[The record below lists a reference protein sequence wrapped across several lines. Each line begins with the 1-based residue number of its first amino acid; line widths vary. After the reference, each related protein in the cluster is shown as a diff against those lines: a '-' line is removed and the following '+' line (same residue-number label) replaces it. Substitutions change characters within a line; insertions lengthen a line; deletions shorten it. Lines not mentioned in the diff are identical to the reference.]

1 VKSVQPFEIID
12 HTADVGLAAYGA
24 TCEELFAN
32 AALGMCSIMGDVDTV
47 REAETREVRVTAS
60 DIAALLAAFLGELI
74 YLLEVEH
81 FVCRRAEVESV
92 TDTEARAIIH
102 GEPISP
108 EHDLHTEIKA
118 VTHHDLTVEQRDGA
132 WHATVLF
139 DI

>member
-1 VKSVQPFEIID
+1 MQPFEIID
-12 HTADVGLAAYGA
+12 HTADVGLAAHGA
-24 TCEELFAN
+24 TREQLFAN
-32 AALGMCSIMGDVDTV
+32 AALGMATIIGDIDKV
-47 REAETREVRVTAS
+47 RETETREVHVTAS
-60 DIAALLAAFLGELI
+60 DIAALLATFLSELL

-81 FVCRRAEVESV
+81 FVCRRADVESV
-92 TDTEARAIIH
+92 TETDVRATAY

-118 VTHHDLTVEQRDGA
+118 VTHHDLTVEQRNDA

>member
-1 VKSVQPFEIID
+1 MQPFEIID
-12 HTADVGLAAYGA
+12 HTADVGLAAHGA

-32 AALGMCSIMGDVDTV
+32 AALGMCSIIGDVETV
-47 REAETREVRVTAS
+47 REAETREVHTTAPDS
-60 DIAALLAAFLGELI
+60 AGLLAAFLGELL

-92 TDTEARAIIH
+92 TGTEARAILH
-102 GEPISP
+102 GEPMSP
-108 EHDLHTEIKA
+108 GHDLHTEIKA
-118 VTHHDLTVEQRDGA
+118 VTHHDLTVEQRGGA

>member
-1 VKSVQPFEIID
+1 MQPFEIID
-12 HTADVGLAAYGA
+12 HTADVGLAAHGA

-32 AALGMCSIMGDVDTV
+32 AALGMCSIIGDVETV
-47 REAETREVRVTAS
+47 CETGTREVRVTAH
-60 DIAALLAAFLGELI
+60 DIAALLAAFLGELL

-81 FVCRRAEVESV
+81 FVCHRAKVESV
-92 TDTEARAIIH
+92 TDTEARAILH

-108 EHDLHTEIKA
+108 AHDLHTEIKA
-118 VTHHDLTVEQRDGA
+118 VTHHDLTVEQRGST

>member
-1 VKSVQPFEIID
+1 MLPFEIID
-12 HTADVGLAAYGA
+12 HTADVGLAAHG
-24 TCEELFAN
+24 TTREELFEN
-32 AALGMCSIMGDVDTV
+32 AALGMCSIIGDVDTV
-47 REAETREVRVTAS
+47 REAATREVRVTAP
-60 DIAALLAAFLGELI
+60 DIAALLAAFLGELL

-92 TDTEARAIIH
+92 TDTAARAILH

-118 VTHHDLTVEQRDGA
+118 VTHHDLTVEQRDSA

>member
-1 VKSVQPFEIID
+1 MQPFEIID
-12 HTADVGLAAYGA
+12 HTADVGLAAHAA

-32 AALGMCSIMGDVDTV
+32 AALGMCSIIGDPNTV
-47 REAETREVRVTAS
+47 GETETREVRVAAP
-60 DIAALLAAFLGELI
+60 DIAALLATFLAELL

-81 FVCRRAEVESV
+81 FVCRRAEVEAV
-92 TDTEARAIIH
+92 TDTDVRAILH

-108 EHDLHTEIKA
+108 DHDLHTEIKA
-118 VTHHDLTVEQRDGA
+118 VTHHGLAVEQRDGA